1 MNKLT
6 LIVFLLPFL
15 SACLPKMPDIS
26 LPTLYRDDV
35 HQGSTLERFKI
46 NQLKLGMSKA
56 QVQNLIGS
64 PSIIDP
70 FHNNQ
75 WDYINHSTLHKK
87 NDIHYRLVLKFN
99 EDVLTH
105 INTAGIGSLPQLN
118 DKEKAAENKRISDE
132 KAAEKTRLAA
142 IKLAQ
147 EKAKIEAE
155 RIAQEKVKIETEGIA
170 QEKALV
176 EAKVLEQERQKARLK
191 KAKALDKSRIQDG
204 KATTEKTK
212 ADTIRM
218 AKEKTKPL
226 KEKRIQEKNK
236 PWYKF
241 W

>member
-15 SACLPKMPDIS
+15 SACLPKMPDMS
-26 LPTLYRDDV
+26 LPTLYRGDI
-35 HQGSTLERFKI
+35 HQGSVLKRFEI

-87 NDIHYRLVLKFN
+87 NDIHYRLVLTFSD
-99 EDVLTH
+99 DVLTDV
-105 INTAGIGSLPQLN
+105 NTTDISSLSQLN
-118 DKEKAAENKRISDE
+118 DKEKAAEKKRISDE

-147 EKAKIEAE
+147 EKAKIEADRIVQEKAKIEVE
-155 RIAQEKVKIETEGIA
+155 RIVQEKV
-170 QEKALV
+170 LV
-176 EAKVLEQERQKARLK
+176 KAKVLEQERQEARLK
-191 KAKALDKSRIQDG
+191 KAKALEQRRIQDE
-204 KATTEKTK
+204 KAREKAK
-212 ADTIRM
+212 ADTIKM
-218 AKEKTKPL
+218 AKEKAQTL

-236 PWYKF
+236 PWYQF

>member
-15 SACLPKMPDIS
+15 SACLPKMPDMS
-26 LPTLYRDDV
+26 LPTLYRGDI
-35 HQGSTLERFKI
+35 HQGSVLERFKI

-99 EDVLTH
+99 DDVLTQV
-105 INTAGIGSLPQLN
+105 NTTGIGSLSQLN
-118 DKEKAAENKRISDE
+118 DKEKVAEKKRISDE

-155 RIAQEKVKIETEGIA
+155 RIAQEKVRKKALEIA
-170 QEKALV
+170 QEKALGK
-176 EAKVLEQERQKARLK
+176 AKVLEQEHQESRLK
-191 KAKALDKSRIQDG
+191 KSQDIG
-204 KATTEKTK
+204 TK
-212 ADTIRM
+212 AHPRR
-218 AKEKTKPL
+218 KSNRKSQS
-226 KEKRIQEKNK
+226 RHNK
-236 PWYKF
+236 DG
-241 W
+241 

>member
-15 SACLPKMPDIS
+15 SACLPKMPDMS
-26 LPTLYRDDV
+26 LPTLYRGDI
-35 HQGSTLERFKI
+35 HQGSVLERFKI

-99 EDVLTH
+99 DDVLTQV
-105 INTAGIGSLPQLN
+105 NTTGIGSLSQLN
-118 DKEKAAENKRISDE
+118 DKEKVAEKKRISDE

-155 RIAQEKVKIETEGIA
+155 RIAQEKVRKKALEIA
-170 QEKALV
+170 QEKALGK
-176 EAKVLEQERQKARLK
+176 AKVLEQEHQEARLK
-191 KAKALDKSRIQDG
+191 EAKALEQRHIQG
-204 KATTEKTK
+204 EKATEKAK

-218 AKEKTKPL
+218 AKEKIQLL

-236 PWYKF
+236 PWYQF

>member
-15 SACLPKMPDIS
+15 SACLPKMPDMS
-26 LPTLYRDDV
+26 LPTPYKDDIR
-35 HQGSTLERFKI
+35 QGSVLERFKI

-99 EDVLTH
+99 DDVLTH
-105 INTAGIGSLPQLN
+105 VNTVGIGSLSQLN
-118 DKEKAAENKRISDE
+118 DKEKIAENKRISDE

-147 EKAKIEAE
+147 EQAKIEAQ
-155 RIAQEKVKIETEGIA
+155 RIA
-170 QEKALV
+170 QEKALAK
-176 EAKVLEQERQKARLK
+176 AKVLEQEHQEARLK
-191 KAKALDKSRIQDG
+191 KAKALEQKRIQDE
-204 KATTEKTK
+204 KTTTEKAK

-218 AKEKTKPL
+218 AKEKAQL
-226 KEKRIQEKNK
+226 LKRIQEKNK

>member
-15 SACLPKMPDIS
+15 SACLPKMPDMS
-26 LPTLYRDDV
+26 LPTLYRGDI
-35 HQGSTLERFKI
+35 HQGSVLERFKI

-87 NDIHYRLVLKFN
+87 NNIHYRLVLKFN
-99 EDVLTH
+99 DDVLTH
-105 INTAGIGSLPQLN
+105 VNTTDIGSLSQLN
-118 DKEKAAENKRISDE
+118 DKEKVAENKRISDE
-132 KAAEKTRLAA
+132 KAAEKTRLAV

-155 RIAQEKVKIETEGIA
+155 RIAQEKVRKKTLEIA

-176 EAKVLEQERQKARLK
+176 EVKVLEQEHQEARLK
-191 KAKALDKSRIQDG
+191 KAKALEQRRIQDE
-204 KATTEKTK
+204 KTTTEKAK

-218 AKEKTKPL
+218 AKEKTQLL
-226 KEKRIQEKNK
+226 KEKRLQEKNK
-236 PWYKF
+236 SWYQF

>member
-15 SACLPKMPDIS
+15 SACLPKMPDMS
-26 LPTLYRDDV
+26 LPTLYRDDI
-35 HQGSTLERFKI
+35 HQGSVLERFKI

-99 EDVLTH
+99 DDVLTH
-105 INTAGIGSLPQLN
+105 VNTTGIDSLSQLN
-118 DKEKAAENKRISDE
+118 DKEKVAENKRISDE
-132 KAAEKTRLAA
+132 KAAEKTRLAV

-155 RIAQEKVKIETEGIA
+155 RIAQEKVRKKTLEIA
-170 QEKALV
+170 QEKALA
-176 EAKVLEQERQKARLK
+176 EAKVLEQERQKAKLK
-191 KAKALDKSRIQDG
+191 KAKALEQRRIQDE
-204 KATTEKTK
+204 KATAEKAK

-218 AKEKTKPL
+218 AKEKTQLL
-226 KEKRIQEKNK
+226 KEKRLQEKNK
-236 PWYKF
+236 PWYQF